1 MHKEAITIALPSLIH
16 RIGRETA
23 NQAKAIATKH
33 GCELKRVR
41 RSRNWSL
48 VGEAIKVQSFNNQLK
63 TYGQDELTEIKLSS
77 SEFRYLI
84 QKIETALLGHADK
97 LEPLEAK
104 LIRLITETPSITL
117 AELIQLTQCTEAQ
130 ARTARFEA
138 DTW

>member
-1 MHKEAITIALPSLIH
+1 MHKDAITIALPSLIH
-16 RIGRETA
+16 RIGRESV
-23 NQAKAIATKH
+23 NQAKVIATKH

-48 VGEAIKVQSFNNQLK
+48 VGEAIKVQSFNTQLK
-63 TYGQDELTEIKLSS
+63 SASLKSINQVSFAHLNK
-77 SEFRYLI
+77 
-84 QKIETALLGHADK
+84 KIEIALLDHADK